1 MKSGGSLSTSTLAV
15 SKKPFTS
22 PESQNESTTTP
33 ATVCVVDGVTAIRQ
47 LTINY
52 LLHLGGFK
60 VVSAASTFDEG
71 INACGTLRPDL
82 AILDGC
88 MWSETQGISLSR
100 AIHAISPGTKIV
112 IFCPSAHP
120 DLMRDAVDAGV
131 SGFVLRSEGA
141 AAFETTLRTVMNG
154 RKHYCHDVAVMLKQT
169 RPAAPSPSEVL
180 SPRERHVLQ
189 EIARGRLSKEIADSL
204 GMSVFGVQ
212 NVRRRI
218 SRKTGLR
225 TVAQLTLHAAKL
237 HLVPEPG
244 LR

>member
-1 MKSGGSLSTSTLAV
+1 MKRGGSLSSAALPARGEPLAG
-15 SKKPFTS
+15 
-22 PESQNESTTTP
+22 NETKSETITAAT
-33 ATVCVVDGVTAIRQ
+33 TVCVVDGVTAIRQ

-100 AIHAISPGTKIV
+100 AIQAISPGTKIV
-112 IFCPSAHP
+112 IFCASSHP

-141 AAFETTLRTVMNG
+141 AALEHTIRIVMNG
-154 RKHYCHDVAVMLKQT
+154 GQHYCHDVAAMLRQK
-169 RPAAPSPSEVL
+169 RPETPSPSEVL
-180 SPRERHVLQ
+180 SPRERQVLQ

-244 LR
+244 SR

>member
-1 MKSGGSLSTSTLAV
+1 MKRGGPLSSTALAV
-15 SKKPFTS
+15 ADEPLVGTEPKSVP
-22 PESQNESTTTP
+22 P
-33 ATVCVVDGVTAIRQ
+33 AAARTVCVVESLTAIRQ

-71 INACGTLRPDL
+71 ITACGTLRPDL

-100 AIHAISPGTKIV
+100 AIQAISPATKIV

-141 AAFETTLRTVMNG
+141 AAFEHTIRTAMNG
-154 RKHYCHDVAVMLKQT
+154 GQHYCDGVLEMLRHQ
-169 RPAAPSPSEVL
+169 RPAEPSPSEVL
-180 SPRERHVLQ
+180 SPRERQVLQ

-237 HLVPEPG
+237 HLVPEPTS
-244 LR
+244 R

>member
-1 MKSGGSLSTSTLAV
+1 MKRGGSLSTSTLAV
-15 SKKPFTS
+15 SQKPFTS
-22 PESQNESTTTP
+22 PGSQNETITTP

-141 AAFETTLRTVMNG
+141 VAFETTIRTVMNG
-154 RKHYCHDVAVMLKQT
+154 RKHYCHDVAVMLRQK

-218 SRKTGLR
+218 ARKTGLR

-237 HLVPEPG
+237 HLVSEPG

>member
-1 MKSGGSLSTSTLAV
+1 MKRGGLLSSSTQTVPGEPFLGTESKSEPTAV
-15 SKKPFTS
+15 ST
-22 PESQNESTTTP
+22 
-33 ATVCVVDGVTAIRQ
+33 TVCVVDGVTSIRQ

-52 LLHLGGFK
+52 LVHLGGFK

-100 AIHAISPGTKIV
+100 AIQAISPGTKIV

-141 AAFETTLRTVMNG
+141 AAFEHTIRVVMNG
-154 RKHYCHDVAVMLKQT
+154 GQHYCNDVTLMLRQT

-180 SPRERHVLQ
+180 SPRERQVLQ

-237 HLVPEPG
+237 HLVPEPTS
-244 LR
+244 R

>member
-1 MKSGGSLSTSTLAV
+1 MKRGGSSTSLGLAA
-15 SKKPFTS
+15 SGKPSTAMESQSQSATS
-22 PESQNESTTTP
+22 PT
-33 ATVCVVDGVTAIRQ
+33 TVCVVDSVTAIRQ
-47 LTINY
+47 LTVNY
-52 LLHLGGFK
+52 LMHLGGFK
-60 VVSAASTFDEG
+60 VVCAAATFDEG

-88 MWSETQGISLSR
+88 TWSETQGISLSR
-100 AIHAISPGTKIV
+100 AIHAISPETKII
-112 IFCPSAHP
+112 IFCPSANP
-120 DLMRDAVDAGV
+120 DLMRDAIESGV

-141 AAFETTLRTVMNG
+141 AALEHTIRTVMNG
-154 RKHYCHDVAVMLKQT
+154 GQHFCHELVLMLSQKRLT
-169 RPAAPSPSEVL
+169 GNSSEEVL
-180 SPRERHVLQ
+180 SPRERQVLQ

-244 LR
+244 SR